1 MSAGCANCWW
11 SNGNDEKSN
20 IQPPTPNFQL
30 AGALRAGTV
39 GVEGSWFDVFRPSKK
54 MTGQIITFLGLTLCL
69 LLSFLLSG
77 MEAGVFALNRLR
89 VRRLARTGNAQA
101 QRLNGFLEKPE
112 KFLWT
117 ILVGNTLVNFLVL
130 GWVIAM
136 LHEWLPG
143 RTTVNIAVFA
153 VIVFGFYSFF
163 DLLPKM
169 LFRAYPNRL
178 CLASANG
185 FRLVYLALRPVVFVV
200 EGVSQSVLRWRGAR
214 AFTGRLFGNREEMR
228 AVMAEA
234 ASALTPDEHAMVNRI
249 LDLQHFTVAQ
259 ITTPLARTV
268 AIETTMPLPAAVRLA
283 QGKNL
288 SRLPVWEMRD
298 DRRRLAGILDV
309 SALLYLESWDAGKTA
324 GAFMSPALFL
334 DPGTRLEIALR
345 RMQRAGQRL
354 AIVLAR
360 DGRET
365 GVVALED
372 ILKLMFGEVKL

>member
-1 MSAGCANCWW
+1 MSAIF
-11 SNGNDEKSN
+11 S
-20 IQPPTPNFQL
+20 TVF
-30 AGALRAGTV
+30 ALG
-39 GVEGSWFDVFRPSKK
+39 
-54 MTGQIITFLGLTLCL
+54 LCL

-101 QRLNGFLEKPE
+101 EILHGYLDQPE

-117 ILVGNTLVNFLVL
+117 ILLGNTLVNFFIL
-130 GWVIAM
+130 GWVIAK
-136 LHEWLPG
+136 LHEWFSG
-143 RTTVNIAVFA
+143 HTTVIIALFTVLVF
-153 VIVFGFYSFF
+153 IFYAFF

-178 CLASANG
+178 CLASAKV
-185 FRLVYLALRPVVFVV
+185 FRFVHLALAPLVFLV
-200 EGVSQSVLRWRGAR
+200 ESISQFVLRWRGSR
-214 AFTGRLFGNREEMR
+214 TFTGRIFGNREEMR

-234 ASALTPDEHAMVNRI
+234 AQALTSEEHAMVNRV

-259 ITTPLARTV
+259 ITIPLAKTFFV
-268 AIETTMPLPAAVRLA
+268 EVNSPLRDAVKIA
-283 QGKNL
+283 QEKNL
-288 SRLPVWEMRD
+288 TRLPVWETRD
-298 DRRRLAGILDV
+298 GKRRVAGMLDV
-309 SALLYLESWDAGKTA
+309 GALLFLEKLPAEKPAGE
-324 GAFMSPALFL
+324 FMSPALFL
-334 DPGTRLEIALR
+334 DDSTRLEIALR

-360 DGRET
+360 DGREA